1 MFPSANFNNEDKTMN
16 NWMDYAK
23 AAADMAATLT
33 KQYGPE
39 AWETI
44 LWIQRIEALTTLA
57 PSLLM
62 LIAPISWYFI
72 VNRRLLPDM
81 RAKIKAFNEAARYRS
96 VDWGDFWQ
104 GWVILWG
111 TVINVI
117 ITLVSFVML
126 CSVWTWVQL
135 FKPDLY
141 LAKLLIDKVI
151 N

>member
-1 MFPSANFNNEDKTMN
+1 MN

-44 LWIQRIEALTTLA
+44 LWIQRIEAF
-57 PSLLM
+57 S
-62 LIAPISWYFI
+62 Y
-72 VNRRLLPDM
+72 LLPALLWVGAPFVWYRIVFCRLVPD
-81 RAKIKAFNEAARYRS
+81 AKRKVEELQKRS
-96 VDWGDFWQ
+96 YIHGYEDVWQ
-104 GWVILWG
+104 IYAIVFGSLVTGVLSIVSVIQLLS
-111 TVINVI
+111 I
-117 ITLVSFVML
+117 
-126 CSVWTWVQL
+126 WTWVQL

-141 LAKLLIDKVI
+141 LAKQLIDKVI

>member
-1 MFPSANFNNEDKTMN
+1 MN

-44 LWIQRIEALTTLA
+44 LWIQRVEALSYLLPALLWMGATFIWYRVVSNKLA
-57 PSLLM
+57 PDAKRKVEVLQKRSYIYGYEDVWQTYVIFLGSWVTVGLSVASAIQLLS
-62 LIAPISWYFI
+62 I
-72 VNRRLLPDM
+72 
-81 RAKIKAFNEAARYRS
+81 
-96 VDWGDFWQ
+96 
-104 GWVILWG
+104 
-111 TVINVI
+111 
-117 ITLVSFVML
+117 
-126 CSVWTWVQL
+126 WTWVQL

-141 LAKLLIDKVI
+141 LAKTLIDKVI